1 MKTRWIVP
9 SLLVAACAAVAF
21 LWLDNRSLRRKLAE
35 RPPTAAADPWQA
47 EAPQP
52 SAAADRPGGS
62 PLAGLLGGKRLG
74 GSGPPPTI
82 AVSPGE
88 SRLERRLRRQEQLAT
103 LLGRGADESEADYK
117 ARILPMIDLALG
129 GRRADL
135 DQLRRDAEAAAGV
148 TPEQK
153 AKLDEAFAGVYDEVV
168 AFTDQAVADGSL
180 TPYDRNVKGLL
191 QYAGGLG
198 SILEGAEARVGSIL
212 TPTQVQSIYAS
223 GFEWGEYLGVTA
235 PWERLQAPPPRP
247 R

>member
-1 MKTRWIVP
+1 MKRWIVP
-9 SLLVAACAAVAF
+9 GLLVAACAATVL
-21 LWLDNRSLRRKLAE
+21 LWRDNRALRRQLAQ
-35 RPPTAAADPWQA
+35 RPPAAAADPWTA
-47 EAPQP
+47 APAPEA
-52 SAAADRPGGS
+52 SDARPGGS

-82 AVSPGE
+82 ATSPGE
-88 SRLERRLRRQEQLAT
+88 SRLARRLRRQEQLTA
-103 LLGRGADESEADYK
+103 LLGREAGESEEAYK
-117 ARILPMIDLALG
+117 ARVLPLLEMALG

-148 TPEQK
+148 TPDQR

-198 SILEGAEARVGSIL
+198 SILEGAEARVGGIL
-212 TPTQVQSIYAS
+212 SPAQVQAIYAS

-235 PWERLQAPPPRP
+235 PWERLHAPPPRP
-247 R
+247 Q